1 LGVAEVLS
9 RSRDLYLEGGLISHF
24 LRIPRSALRAWSVS
38 TLVVSLLIGQSV
50 AAPQPAQSESSRKRL
65 AGRELVKLMKLNSEA
80 LFGANVAVKK
90 RRMRVVYS
98 GADLSRGFE
107 ISGPKDVFSTWGSAH
122 ESGVLSKLGGAGLD
136 EESFV
141 LAAKDGAIVRSRFP
155 LHRDFRIRFKLRIE
169 ELSPRSAFG
178 MTLNRSGKGNRKSL
192 IATGNFFDEVV
203 VDPGGGKKRRQPAS
217 EAYRVAPRQWFDTKV
232 EGGVAFSLK
241 FRDGKLTIST
251 LVASPAVDDAGSTT
265 WKPQKIVALDEIESP
280 QWGEFEFRFSGMTF
294 VLRDLVIES
303 KIPRA
308 WVEQRIEELREAG
321 ELQMPLAPEVVKRKK
336 TGAGKGIARKGSRA
350 TAGSGVTFDEPDPE
364 INEKL

>member
-1 LGVAEVLS
+1 MPSTSFQPACLGVAEVLS

-141 LAAKDGAIVRSRFP
+141 LAAKDGAIVRSRAA
-155 LHRDFRIRFKLRIE
+155 RSYRRGTRRSSRTT
-169 ELSPRSAFG
+169 SPRRRAARSAG
-178 MTLNRSGKGNRKSL
+178 ACSLGRK
-192 IATGNFFDEVV
+192 
-203 VDPGGGKKRRQPAS
+203 
-217 EAYRVAPRQWFDTKV
+217 
-232 EGGVAFSLK
+232 
-241 FRDGKLTIST
+241 
-251 LVASPAVDDAGSTT
+251 
-265 WKPQKIVALDEIESP
+265 
-280 QWGEFEFRFSGMTF
+280 
-294 VLRDLVIES
+294 
-303 KIPRA
+303 
-308 WVEQRIEELREAG
+308 
-321 ELQMPLAPEVVKRKK
+321 
-336 TGAGKGIARKGSRA
+336 AGK
-350 TAGSGVTFDEPDPE
+350 VTKTHGLP
-364 INEKL
+364 